1 MLHIHN
7 GDSTACTLR
16 EAGFTGTHFA
26 FREALTDGP
35 TPRIQSHSGGVG
47 QVNSAEWFALRARH
61 LCGLAE
67 KDASTIEQELRAQ
80 HEMLTNLS
88 HQDEIVLWFEH
99 DLFCQVHLIYLLN
112 HFAQHPVTPA
122 RFSLICINQFPGV
135 ADFRGLGQ
143 LTAEQMISLFDT
155 RHEISPAELQLA
167 QRAWAAYQS
176 DDPRELVSLLYSDTS
191 ALPFLNAA
199 LWLHAARF
207 PSTHNGLGFA
217 ENRLL
222 SFIADGVTNYMQLCP
237 KFFAAEP
244 VYGLG
249 DLAIQQDLR
258 RMADAKHPLIELTGL
273 PDWRTVQCRL
283 TDTGKQ
289 VIAGQADFVRLNTLD
304 QWLGGT
310 HLTNDNLWRWHAS
323 SRTLT
328 KDKTM

>member
-7 GDSTACTLR
+7 GDSSADTLR
-16 EAGFTGTHFA
+16 EAGFPGTHFA
-26 FREALTDGP
+26 FREALTSGP
-35 TPRIQSHSGGVG
+35 TPRHNNVG
-47 QVNSAEWFALRARH
+47 QVTNLPYLSEWFALRAQH
-61 LCGLAE
+61 LGGMAE
-67 KDASTIEQELRAQ
+67 KDVATVEQDLRAQ
-80 HEMLTNLS
+80 HNTLTNLS
-88 HQDEIVLWFEH
+88 QHDEIILWFEH

-112 HFAQHPVTPA
+112 HFASHSVAPA
-122 RFSLICINQFPGV
+122 RLSLICINEFSGV

-143 LTAEQMISLFDT
+143 LTAEQMASLFDT
-155 RHEISPAELQLA
+155 RHEITVAEFDLA

-176 DDPRELVSLLYSDTS
+176 DDPRELISLLNTDTS

-207 PSTHNGLGFA
+207 PSSHNGLGLA

-222 SFIADGVTNYMQLCP
+222 ALIAEGVTDYLQLCP

-258 RMADAKHPLIELTGL
+258 RMAEAKHPLIELTGL
-273 PDWRTVQCRL
+273 PDWPTAQCRL

-289 VIAGQADFVRLNTLD
+289 IIAGQADFVRLNGID

-310 HLTNDNLWRWHAS
+310 HVTNNIVWRWHAA
-323 SRTLT
+323 SRTIQT
-328 KDKTM
+328 